1 MGGNNFSKI
10 ELTCTMTAHDRKM
23 LDLLQYTEML
33 TPDAIKTSSRKKII
47 HKISQF
53 CALNHEEYN
62 KLKKLF
68 SHK

>member
-10 ELTCTMTAHDRKM
+10 QLTCTLTANDRK
-23 LDLLQYTEML
+23 LLGQLQYTEML
-33 TPDAIKTSSRKKII
+33 TPDAIKTSSRKKIL

-62 KLKKLF
+62 KLKQTNCDN
-68 SHK
+68 

>member
-10 ELTCTMTAHDRKM
+10 QLTCTMTAHDRKM
-23 LDLLQYTEML
+23 LDLLKYTEML

-62 KLKKLF
+62 KLKEIYSDK
-68 SHK
+68 